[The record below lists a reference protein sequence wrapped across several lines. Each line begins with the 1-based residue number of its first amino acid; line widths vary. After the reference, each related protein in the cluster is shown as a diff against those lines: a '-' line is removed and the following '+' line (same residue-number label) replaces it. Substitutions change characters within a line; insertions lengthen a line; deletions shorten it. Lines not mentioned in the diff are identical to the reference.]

1 MIWPYIREHRKS
13 FLAVVF
19 LYSLLFLAQL
29 LVFARVFTL
38 TQYGYISYKN
48 TTYTFEVY
56 CENYDRF
63 YNLRNADFG
72 SEDICVGVKEDMVD
86 STMTYISYVDGV
98 SLERF
103 DDNEIKYI
111 EPIFSQGKY
120 LGSGNINALDG
131 EYFLTYEY
139 FDAEGNDIDYIETE
153 NSFYQEEI
161 HNVHEVYFDEVITLF
176 INSTYENDQYKS
188 AYSKWNW
195 NTYCSLNRL
204 FEMFPNSNQ
213 QIVSFTYDHVLSNEE
228 LIELKDSIHNDFGA
242 FTFYAPERV
251 TSETKSLLKEYMPI
265 NLFIVIVSIAC
276 TFRIVEAIF
285 QDKKIEFVVFELCGA
300 RKKHILKIWLLHMLV
315 TVLCSSAIGF
325 ILFNLFKMLE
335 IPIVD
340 FSGSIPILLGFT
352 WGIFSIGILIVTL
365 IVFKKGVSEQLWK

>member
-1 MIWPYIREHRKS
+1 M
-13 FLAVVF
+13 
-19 LYSLLFLAQL
+19 FLAQL

-139 FDAEGNDIDYIETE
+139 FE
-153 NSFYQEEI
+153 
-161 HNVHEVYFDEVITLF
+161 
-176 INSTYENDQYKS
+176 
-188 AYSKWNW
+188 
-195 NTYCSLNRL
+195 
-204 FEMFPNSNQ
+204 
-213 QIVSFTYDHVLSNEE
+213 
-228 LIELKDSIHNDFGA
+228 
-242 FTFYAPERV
+242 
-251 TSETKSLLKEYMPI
+251 
-265 NLFIVIVSIAC
+265 
-276 TFRIVEAIF
+276 
-285 QDKKIEFVVFELCGA
+285 
-300 RKKHILKIWLLHMLV
+300 
-315 TVLCSSAIGF
+315 
-325 ILFNLFKMLE
+325 
-335 IPIVD
+335 
-340 FSGSIPILLGFT
+340 
-352 WGIFSIGILIVTL
+352 
-365 IVFKKGVSEQLWK
+365 